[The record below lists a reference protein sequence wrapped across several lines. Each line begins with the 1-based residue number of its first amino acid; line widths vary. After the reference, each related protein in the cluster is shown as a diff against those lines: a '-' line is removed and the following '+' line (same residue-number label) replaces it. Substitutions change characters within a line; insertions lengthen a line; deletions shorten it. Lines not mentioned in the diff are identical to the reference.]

1 MFNMFVKFKI
11 VPYSVMEIC
20 EEAALEQELALA
32 DEVHWPIGSLILD
45 VCRNYFLFLEILLTL
60 FFFSFQI

>member
-32 DEVHWPIGSLILD
+32 EEVHWPIGSLILD
-45 VCRNYFLFLEILLTL
+45 VVLALFLFLVILLIHSL
-60 FFFSFQI
+60 FFFQI